1 MKVIFVASGNK
12 KGAGQVSSFVQSQYD
27 SLKAEGLEMVLFPVV
42 GHGALAH
49 LKAAWQ
55 LRKIVRREKPDVIHA
70 HYSVYGYVAALATMC
85 MCHKPEIVVSILGSF
100 PRRNKKWR
108 LVRYCVLHVWDKT
121 IVKSERTK
129 RQLGLD
135 VPVIPNGVNLD
146 RFHPMN
152 YKEARKAVGWSEGIS
167 ELENER
173 ISEKK
178 YIIWCSNP
186 ERPEKDWA
194 LAQAAVAQMND
205 VELVAVYNKTP
216 QEVCTYMNA
225 ADCLLLTSVSEGSPN
240 VIKEAMACNCPIV
253 TTDVGDVT
261 ERLENLDGCYVV
273 YSREPKELAEALR
286 KSLAFGK
293 RTEGRKRIIADQ
305 LEIGQIAKRI
315 SAVYN
320 ELMN

>member
-12 KGAGQVSSFVQSQYD
+12 RVGEVSSFVQSQYD

-55 LRKIVRREKPDVIHA
+55 LRKIVRREKLDVIHA

-108 LVRYCVLHVWDKT
+108 LVRYCMQHVWDKT

-135 VPVIPNGVNLD
+135 VPVIPNGVNLKI
-146 RFHPMN
+146 FQTL
-152 YKEARKAVGWSEGIS
+152 EASAARKAVGFEDG
-167 ELENER
+167 
-173 ISEKK
+173 KK

-194 LAQAAVAQMND
+194 LAQAAVAQVND

-225 ADCLLLTSVSEGSPN
+225 SDCLLLTSVSEGSPN
-240 VIKEAMACNCPIV
+240 VIKEAMSCNCPIV
-253 TTDVGDVT
+253 TTNVGDVT
-261 ERLENLDGCYVV
+261 ERLENLEGCYVV
-273 YSREPKELAEALR
+273 NSREPKELAEAIR

-305 LEIGQIAKRI
+305 LEISQIAKRI
-315 SAVYN
+315 KQIY
-320 ELMN
+320 ERI